1 MDLALIERL
10 IDIFERSSLAELD
23 YAEAGARLRLA
34 RAAGDSGGVTPAP
47 RSAAEAGVPAPPAAA
62 VPSTPAQ
69 HLIGAGIFGTFFR
82 APGPGQAPFVSEGDT
97 VREGQTL
104 AILEAMKVLNP
115 VEADRAGRVA
125 RILAEDGATVEPGT
139 PLFAL
144 APAG

>member
-23 YAEAGARLRLA
+23 YAEGGARLRLA
-34 RAAGDSGGVTPAP
+34 RDTGASAAPAP
-47 RSAAEAGVPAPPAAA
+47 RPAAAAAAPAASSASEPPAAA
-62 VPSTPAQ
+62 E
-69 HLIGAGIFGTFFR
+69 HLLTAGIFGTFFR
-82 APGPGQAPFVSEGDT
+82 APGPGQAPFVSEGDA

-125 RILAEDGATVEPGT
+125 RILAEDGATVEVGT

>member
-23 YAEAGARLRLA
+23 YAEGGARLRLA
-34 RAAGDSGGVTPAP
+34 RAAQDPAAAAPAP
-47 RSAAEAGVPAPPAAA
+47 RPEAAAPAVPAPPAHR
-62 VPSTPAQ
+62 SEPAE
-69 HLIGAGIFGTFFR
+69 HVLGAGIFGTFFR

-125 RILAEDGATVEPGT
+125 RILAEDGATVEAGT